1 MSIGYGTAGANTALD
16 ALVAAYPYAKPHVG
30 DPGAAGTSNAATETT
45 RKQVSWGAASGAT
58 VSSNAETQWT
68 GVAVTGATEDWTH
81 FSFWSASSGG
91 SFGFSINVT
100 LNPVASG
107 NTVTFASG
115 DIDVTQAV
123 AT

>member
-16 ALVAAYPYAKPHVG
+16 ALVAAHPYAKPHVG
-30 DPGAAGTSNAATETT
+30 DPGAAGTANPATETT
-45 RKQVSWGAASGAT
+45 RKLVSWGAASGAT
-58 VSSNAETQWT
+58 VSSNAQVQWT
-68 GVAVTGATEDWTH
+68 NVAVTGATEDWTYL
-81 FSFWSASSGG
+81 SFYSASSGG
-91 SFGFSINVT
+91 SFGFSIEVT
-100 LNPVASG
+100 MNPIASG